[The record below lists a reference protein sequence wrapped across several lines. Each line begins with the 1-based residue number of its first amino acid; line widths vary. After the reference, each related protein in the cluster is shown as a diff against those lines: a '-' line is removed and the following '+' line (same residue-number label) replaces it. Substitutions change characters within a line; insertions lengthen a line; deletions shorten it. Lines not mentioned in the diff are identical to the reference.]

1 MPGSPSDQQAQASLE
16 PFLLGSVLSAMS
28 MDEIQETQLQADIG
42 RAPSEES
49 SGKRRKLEN
58 KEVENQ
64 EQAILSHA
72 ESFQMTIDGY
82 TEEKAQQEKEL
93 KEVQQATFQKLSGIQ
108 ATIEFYSGLLKAFS
122 ALKEIPFAKSHAHSA
137 GSAFPFA

>member
-1 MPGSPSDQQAQASLE
+1 
-16 PFLLGSVLSAMS
+16 MS

-49 SGKRRKLEN
+49 SGKRKLEN

-93 KEVQQATFQKLSGIQ
+93 KEVQQATFQKLSRIQ
-108 ATIEFYSGLLKAFS
+108 ATIEFYSGLLEAFH
-122 ALKEIPFAKSHAHSA
+122 ALKEIPFEQRAMHIQQAQHALFLETVEELE
-137 GSAFPFA
+137 G